1 MASKAGV
8 GIPKKKQEVSIPKM
22 PDKKSNKEEVGIP
35 KMPKKRS
42 DKQEKPKKRKGRR
55 PLPCPVGK
63 KRNAQGKCVIAKEAL
78 PPKDKGKG
86 KASICG
92 PGQRFDKAKGKCVKS
107 KSGNKSP
114 KKGVRKPNKKPNAAC
129 MAKANGMIRRG
140 QAMKRRCKSRPTIQ
154 K

>member
-63 KRNAQGKCVIAKEAL
+63 KRNAQGKCV
-78 PPKDKGKG
+78 
-86 KASICG
+86 
-92 PGQRFDKAKGKCVKS
+92 KS
-107 KSGNKSP
+107 RSGNKSP
-114 KKGVRKPNKKPNAAC
+114 KKGVRKPNKKANAAC
-129 MAKANGMIRRG
+129 MAKANAMIRRG
-140 QAMKRRCKSRPTIQ
+140 QALKRRCSSRPRIQ

>member
-1 MASKAGV
+1 MASRAGV

-22 PDKKSNKEEVGIP
+22 PDKKSNKKEAGIP
-35 KMPKKRS
+35 K
-42 DKQEKPKKRKGRR
+42 KPKKRKGGR

-63 KRNAQGKCVIAKEAL
+63 KKNAQGKCVVSKDAL
-78 PPKDKGKG
+78 PPKYRGKG
-86 KASICG
+86 KAS
-92 PGQRFDKAKGKCVKS
+92 
-107 KSGNKSP
+107 NKSP

-129 MAKANGMIRRG
+129 IAKANGMIRRG